1 MIIIKKMIRKYNNNN
16 GTTMVET
23 LVSFVVLV
31 IVFAALFGMIRFSSN
46 LRMRAAEAAKV
57 RNSFNSEIY
66 KSNNQSNVDAYYY
79 IGQNTKNADERN
91 TMFSLKLVTADDTTS
106 TGNATSSRN
115 LDGSENM
122 SVELKDKFSNSIRVP
137 NIDATAYVS
146 TDPLI
151 KGEDG
156 KNRIAVPKVLMF
168 DYHDPTPTPAPTPD
182 PDG

>member
-1 MIIIKKMIRKYNNNN
+1 MTILKNKIRQYNNNK

-31 IVFAALFGMIRFSSN
+31 IVFAALYGMIRFSSN
-46 LRMRAAEAAKV
+46 LRMNAADAAKV

-66 KSNNQSNVDAYYY
+66 KSDNLSNVDTYYY
-79 IGQNTKNADERN
+79 IGQNTKNASERK
-91 TMFSLKLVTADDTTS
+91 TMFSLKLVTADDTTV
-106 TGNATSSRN
+106 TGNATSSKN
-115 LDGSENM
+115 LNLSESM
-122 SVELKDKFSNSIRVP
+122 SEELKNKFSNSVRVP

-146 TDPLI
+146 TDPII

-168 DYHDPTPTPAPTPD
+168 DYHEPSPTPVPTTN